1 MTKKTKHNLKAVNT
15 AKSKSP
21 KFVFKNGEFILDL
34 YRVDLLS
41 KYGTN
46 DEDFLNLLIN
56 QIRTAITPQKTENA
70 LLLIN
75 GALAMYQGIKP
86 KDEIECLLV
95 AQMIATHCIAME
107 KLKLAMLKE
116 QTFEGV
122 NANINHV
129 TKLTRTFVAQVEAL
143 KRYRTGGKQT
153 IQVQHVNVNEGGQ
166 AVVGN
171 IKGGGGNG

>member
-1 MTKKTKHNLKAVNT
+1 MTKKTKHNLNAVNT

-56 QIRTAITPQKTENA
+56 QIRTAITPQKTEDT

-86 KDEIECLLV
+86 IDEIECLLV

-107 KLKLAMLKE
+107 MLKRVMLKE

-122 NANINHV
+122 DANVNRA
-129 TKLTRTFVAQVEAL
+129 TKLTRTYTTQVEAL
-143 KRYRTGGKQT
+143 RKYRTGGKQT
-153 IQVQHVNVNEGGQ
+153 IQVQHVNVNEGGK
-166 AVVGN
+166 AIVGN